1 MVALAQFDICRIA
14 GPGQGER
21 KPRLAVVLQHDILSD
36 LSTRVVAPLI
46 GAEEVGFDESR
57 VMPSVSI
64 GGKKYAV
71 AMHLC
76 AAVPARALS
85 EPIGSIASEQA
96 TIKNALDL
104 LFLGF

>member
-1 MVALAQFDICRIA
+1 MVVPAQFDVCSIA
-14 GPGQGER
+14 EPGQGVR

-46 GAEEVGFDESR
+46 DAEEVGFDKRR

-64 GGKKYAV
+64 AGEEYAIAV
-71 AMHLC
+71 HLC
-76 AAVPARALS
+76 ATVPARALGD
-85 EPIGSIASEQA
+85 PIASIAGEQA
-96 TIKNALDL
+96 AIKNALYL